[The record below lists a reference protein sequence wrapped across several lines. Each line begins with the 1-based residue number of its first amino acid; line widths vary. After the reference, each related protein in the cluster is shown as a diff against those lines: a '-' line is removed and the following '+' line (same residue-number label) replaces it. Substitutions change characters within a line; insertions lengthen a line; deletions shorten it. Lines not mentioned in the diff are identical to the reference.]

1 MLSSNERKIIE
12 KIKEKR
18 NEEVTQTIDNLMQE
32 SKISAVISV
41 KVHIMATEIA
51 RMHNIPFERAMTL
64 IKQHF
69 R

>member
-18 NEEVTQTIDNLMQE
+18 NEVVIKSLDETMQE
-32 SKISAVISV
+32 SMISAVISV
-41 KVHIMATEIA
+41 KVHTMATEIA
-51 RMHNIPFERAMTL
+51 KMHNIPFERAMTL

>member
-18 NEEVTQTIDNLMQE
+18 NEVVIKSLDEMMQE
-32 SKISAVISV
+32 STISAVISV
-41 KVHIMATEIA
+41 KVHTMATEIA
-51 RMHNIPFERAMTL
+51 KMHNIPFERAMTL

>member
-12 KIKEKR
+12 KIIEKR
-18 NEEVTQTIDNLMQE
+18 NEVVIKSLDEMMQE
-32 SKISAVISV
+32 SMIIAVISV
-41 KVHIMATEIA
+41 KVHTMATEIA
-51 RMHNIPFERAMTL
+51 KMHNIPFERAMTL